1 MSAKLAAKR
10 QEYQTLLRGR
20 QPSRPIAANCLRAF
34 VTGGAVCVLGQAME
48 EMYIHV
54 FGIPER
60 LAGNPT
66 VATLIILSAL
76 ATGLGLYDRFA
87 QWAGA
92 GSAVP
97 VTGFANAMSSS
108 ALEHRT
114 EGLVQG
120 IGANMFKVAGPVIVY
135 GVVAAFFVGLIRYAF
150 VHSA

>member
-1 MSAKLAAKR
+1 MSVKLSAKQQA
-10 QEYQTLLRGR
+10 YQTLLRGR
-20 QPSRPIAANCLRAF
+20 QPGRPIFANCVRAF
-34 VTGGAVCVLGQAME
+34 VTGGGVCLLGQVIE
-48 EMYIHV
+48 EIYVHG

-66 VATLIILSAL
+66 VATLIIFSAI
-76 ATGLGLYDRFA
+76 ATGMGVYDRFA

-97 VTGFANAMSSS
+97 VTGFANAMSSA

-114 EGLVQG
+114 EGLIQG

-150 VHSA
+150 SHIA